1 LKILLVQH
9 RFPPAIGGSETH
21 VYLLAKYL
29 QRKGHNV
36 IVLTTTSL
44 SPNDIP
50 TLKIFPPFINMPSNS
65 VKLPLTENRDGINIK
80 RLIPKFRY
88 WSFIFEPG
96 FVRELASLIPKVDV
110 IHVHGYNIFPQTF
123 LTTYYGAKY
132 NKPVIHT
139 AHDLVIPENLP
150 WSAKILKKV
159 YDITFGKYIL
169 ENSSKLIAL
178 THDQIYQYIEKGG
191 LPKKVYVLPNGI
203 ELDKYIDISENYIE
217 KIRRK
222 YNIKD
227 NEKVLLFVGRIEKY
241 KNIQDVIKILPQIKE
256 VIPEIKL
263 VVAGKDY
270 GFKHC
275 LETLARNL
283 GVDDSVIFTGRISD
297 TEKIALYKIA
307 KLFVFPSTMEGF
319 GIVLLEAMAARTLP
333 IAYPIP
339 SVRKIIIHKY
349 NGILARDRK
358 EFADYILYYLVNET
372 KRRKIEKRAYKF
384 VQRFDIRKIVDKLE
398 KIYYEALN
406 ES

>member
-1 LKILLVQH
+1 MKILLVQH

-50 TLKIFPPFINMPSNS
+50 TLKIFPPFINKPSGS
-65 VKLPLTENRDGINIK
+65 VKLPLTESRDGIYVK

-88 WSFIFEPG
+88 WSFIFEPS
-96 FVRELASLIPKVDV
+96 FLRELASLIPKVDV

-123 LTTYYGAKY
+123 LTTYYGMKY

-150 WSAKILKKV
+150 LSAKILKKA
-159 YDITFGKYIL
+159 YDMTFGKYIL
-169 ENSSKLIAL
+169 KNSSKLIAL
-178 THDQIYQYIEKGG
+178 TYDQIYQYIEKGG
-191 LPKKVYVLPNGI
+191 LPKKVHVLPNGI
-203 ELDKYIDISENYIE
+203 ELDKYIEIPENDIE
-217 KIRRK
+217 KVRRK
-222 YNIKD
+222 YKIKD
-227 NEKVLLFVGRIEKY
+227 EEKVLLFVGRIEEY
-241 KNIQDVIKILPQIKE
+241 KNIRDVIKILPQVKD
-256 VIPEIKL
+256 VIPEVRL

-270 GFKHC
+270 GFKGY
-275 LETLARNL
+275 LEKLAKSLSVR
-283 GVDDSVIFTGRISD
+283 DSVIFTDRISD
-297 TEKIALYKIA
+297 TEKIALYRIA

-319 GIVLLEAMAARTLP
+319 GIVLLEAMATKTLP

-339 SVRKIIIHKY
+339 SVRKIITHKY
-349 NGILARDRK
+349 NGILAKDRK
-358 EFADYILYYLVNET
+358 EFADHVLYYLINET
-372 KRRKIEKRAYKF
+372 ERRKIEKRAYKF
-384 VQRFDIRKIVDKLE
+384 VQRFDIRIIVDEIE

-406 ES
+406 EL